1 MKHVNAQIE
10 KRAFHL
16 LRQTKEL
23 NVAPVMHFGVSR
35 AAATIRV
42 EELQLGVVEEGLW

>member
-16 LRQTKEL
+16 LCQTEEL
-23 NVAPVMHFGVSR
+23 NAALVMRFGVSW

-42 EELQLGVVEEGLW
+42 AELQLGVVEEGLG